1 MRSFLYY
8 YQGVI
13 VPASTLLPI
22 GAGFLN
28 YKKIDPPLK
37 RLLVYLCGALLINIA
52 GIVVATMH
60 RNNMPGLHLY
70 TLFETVVVMWYY
82 KLAFNDRKLDPWFNL
97 GMIAFP
103 VYCVINFTFFQ
114 SIYEYNTYTRP
125 IGAILIIVASIM
137 YLSLQ
142 NNATRA
148 DHSTT
153 SGRIVAGGF
162 LIYFCSAIIQ
172 FIFSN
177 VVGQLASK
185 TANRLIWGMHATLV
199 LIMYIIFL
207 VAFLNERNKR

>member
-1 MRSFLYY
+1 M
-8 YQGVI
+8 I

-70 TLFETVVVMWYY
+70 TVFETVVVMWYY
-82 KLAFNDRKLDPWFNL
+82 KLAFNDQKLDPWFNVV
-97 GMIAFP
+97 MIAFP
-103 VYCVINFTFFQ
+103 VYCVVNFTFFQ
-114 SIYEYNTYTRP
+114 SIYEFNTYTRP
-125 IGAILIIVASIM
+125 IGAVLIIVASIL
-137 YLSLQ
+137 YLSVQ
-142 NNATRA
+142 NNTHKA
-148 DHSTT
+148 DNSTA

-162 LIYFCSAIIQ
+162 LIYFCSSIIQ

-177 VVGQLASK
+177 VVSQLASK
-185 TANRLIWGMHATLV
+185 TVKHLIWGMHATFV
-199 LIMYIIFL
+199 LIMYIIFF